1 MFNFSDISNSN
12 ENNYTENVIY
22 KQSKEFLKK
31 QKNNF
36 NRGLKE
42 GFTEEQSKGISSFND
57 PNKLY
62 DSTYSKS
69 LQQNVTNTID
79 KSKQQT
85 ETTKAILKNSFAD
98 LLIDDENCMRDDFM
112 DKYNDYSQIN
122 NNILNNTQNFINT
135 DQTQDINV
143 YVNSLP
149 NSTAQFVNLYNGS
162 SNVTSYGD
170 TDIDSCM
177 KFAQLKGYSQFS
189 LSNSDGT
196 NSVCNVPNDNSNL
209 TSSGIYIPNCKQGTD
224 GNIYGGVLGNA
235 IYENVGTTPQYV
247 GCYKD
252 MNNTNTSQLRA
263 MLSAGLGEM
272 NLPVYVAGNYGC
284 GPWGGN
290 TFPVSEAQWIWYT
303 EDSTSNAPVNS
314 GNPVTI
320 RGTINVTSTSIVYAE
335 IYALCDNYCTI
346 AVNNVNTNENLL
358 QSSIT
363 DNRQLTCTSEVMT
376 ASAYTGNGKTGYIVP
391 LNPGTNYIDV
401 GVVNYGGPAGLCLA
415 LIVESS
421 QPNTENNLLNI
432 TASTNGTQYYC
443 TNGTDWT
450 YLTDSSNL
458 VTPYSQSFSIESCG
472 KYAYE
477 NGYQYFGLQNIMNND
492 LNSLQCFVSNDLSQ
506 ATQYGSWE
514 GSVTNNGTVMGLG
527 PVSAVYNINS
537 PGNYNNIGKAGYI
550 NEQNQLLQYPSSMI
564 QYGTSNTYTTIQD
577 VDSTGN
583 DITRLNLNKEEC
595 EQQCNQT
602 AGCYGYVNRSNNCW
616 LKNSNVFSYSNLNG
630 PLSPFPGNELNIK
643 DIQIIND
650 KSCPKEIKN
659 INTVDWE
666 NYNMSSDI
674 MNANTKCG
682 LVKMNEEL
690 VKEREQSEI
699 GLNWITNQLSQGLSS
714 LMTNNKV
721 MSQQMDLEHN
731 IIQDNISFYDV
742 VYDKYKKIM
751 KGDYNNVN
759 NILANS
765 QITVLQSRYFYVLWA
780 ILAIAIIISL
790 IMLIRKY
797 TE

>member
-1 MFNFSDISNSN
+1 
-12 ENNYTENVIY
+12 
-22 KQSKEFLKK
+22 
-31 QKNNF
+31 
-36 NRGLKE
+36 
-42 GFTEEQSKGISSFND
+42 
-57 PNKLY
+57 
-62 DSTYSKS
+62 
-69 LQQNVTNTID
+69 
-79 KSKQQT
+79 
-85 ETTKAILKNSFAD
+85 
-98 LLIDDENCMRDDFM
+98 
-112 DKYNDYSQIN
+112 
-122 NNILNNTQNFINT
+122 
-135 DQTQDINV
+135 
-143 YVNSLP
+143 
-149 NSTAQFVNLYNGS
+149 
-162 SNVTSYGD
+162 
-170 TDIDSCM
+170 
-177 KFAQLKGYSQFS
+177 
-189 LSNSDGT
+189 
-196 NSVCNVPNDNSNL
+196 
-209 TSSGIYIPNCKQGTD
+209 
-224 GNIYGGVLGNA
+224 
-235 IYENVGTTPQYV
+235 
-247 GCYKD
+247 
-252 MNNTNTSQLRA
+252 
-263 MLSAGLGEM
+263 
-272 NLPVYVAGNYGC
+272 
-284 GPWGGN
+284 
-290 TFPVSEAQWIWYT
+290 
-303 EDSTSNAPVNS
+303 
-314 GNPVTI
+314 
-320 RGTINVTSTSIVYAE
+320 
-335 IYALCDNYCTI
+335 
-346 AVNNVNTNENLL
+346 
-358 QSSIT
+358 
-363 DNRQLTCTSEVMT
+363 
-376 ASAYTGNGKTGYIVP
+376 
-391 LNPGTNYIDV
+391 
-401 GVVNYGGPAGLCLA
+401 
-415 LIVESS
+415 
-421 QPNTENNLLNI
+421 
-432 TASTNGTQYYC
+432 
-443 TNGTDWT
+443 
-450 YLTDSSNL
+450 
-458 VTPYSQSFSIESCG
+458 
-472 KYAYE
+472 
-477 NGYQYFGLQNIMNND
+477 
-492 LNSLQCFVSNDLSQ
+492 
-506 ATQYGSWE
+506 
-514 GSVTNNGTVMGLG
+514 MGLG

-659 INTVDWE
+659 INTVDWG

>member
-1 MFNFSDISNSN
+1 MFNFSDIGNSN

-85 ETTKAILKNSFAD
+85 ETTKAILKNSFTD

-224 GNIYGGVLGNA
+224 GKIYGGPLGNA

-346 AVNNVNTNENLL
+346 SVNNVNTNENLL

-401 GVVNYGGPAGLCLA
+401 DVVNTGGPAGLCLA

-432 TASTNGTQYYC
+432 TASSNGTQYYC

-583 DITRLNLNKEEC
+583 DITQLNLNKEEC

-659 INTVDWE
+659 INTVDWG

-714 LMTNNKV
+714 LMTNNKA